1 MALVSCIFSSH
12 PKVPFGVS
20 AEGDRILDTL
30 PVIGDG
36 GESQTLYPPSDADL
50 VVGVIQ
56 PRDRQTTFLLAQ
68 MAATRNGP
76 VWTLAPPEVHDSISE
91 EVAQAALKLLASKA
105 VEFLVI
111 KRRSAILLEPG
122 FPVTATME
130 AAANE
135 KKCVCTVERDG
146 SMRIHQPRSSSR
158 GPSSK
163 RRKGEP
169 E

>member
-1 MALVSCIFSSH
+1 MPLVSCIFSSH
-12 PKVPFGVS
+12 PEVPFGTS
-20 AEGDRILDTL
+20 ARGGRILDTL
-30 PVIGDG
+30 PIIDDG
-36 GESQTLYPPSDADL
+36 GKSQTLYPPSNADL

-56 PRDRQTTFLLAQ
+56 PRDPQTTFLLAQ
-68 MAATRNGP
+68 MAATRNRP
-76 VWTLAPPEVHDSISE
+76 VWTLAPPEVHDSLSE
-91 EVAQAALKLLASKA
+91 EVGQAALKLLASNA

-111 KRRSAILLEPG
+111 KRRGAILLEPG

-146 SMRIHQPRSSSR
+146 SMRIHQPRSSSL